1 MPAPINRF
9 KQALKS
15 GDPLIGFWLGLTS
28 PAVAEMAGRAGYDW
42 LLIDNEHG
50 PNDLQSSLAQM
61 QAIDG
66 TGAEAMVRVPQAE
79 AWMIKQMLDAGAQ
92 NLLIP
97 MIDTAAQA
105 ADMVRAVRYPPH
117 GIRGVGA
124 ALGRASGWNTI
135 PDYLTTANDQI
146 CVIVQ
151 VETRAAIANLPEIL
165 AVEGVDGVFIGP
177 ADLSADM
184 GLLGQLDAPVVITV
198 IEDAMRLIRAAG
210 KSAGIIWG
218 AEDAQRWIDV
228 GANFVAIGGDAPM
241 LAGAMA
247 AARKRFA

>member
-66 TGAEAMVRVPQAE
+66 TGAAAMVRVPQAE

-124 ALGRASGWNTI
+124 ALGRASRWNTI

-218 AEDAQRWIDV
+218 AEDAQRWIDI

>member
-124 ALGRASGWNTI
+124 ALGRASRWNTI

>member
-1 MPAPINRF
+1 
-9 KQALKS
+9 
-15 GDPLIGFWLGLTS
+15 
-28 PAVAEMAGRAGYDW
+28 
-42 LLIDNEHG
+42 
-50 PNDLQSSLAQM
+50 
-61 QAIDG
+61 
-66 TGAEAMVRVPQAE
+66 MVRVPQAE

>member
-124 ALGRASGWNTI
+124 ALGRASRWNTI

-218 AEDAQRWIDV
+218 AEDAQRWIDI